1 MSDHRP
7 DDAGTAED
15 PSDDGSSDAPTAA
28 DALGAPSATTRLLS
42 SSVDMVVALILVP
55 VLDLVLVFA
64 VLHPNGHTLS
74 ASEKNTAFLLYIA
87 ALIGSAL
94 FFVLLDRTGASPGK
108 RLFKLRTTTVEGTFP
123 APVTPLLLKYVL
135 IFLLLLFNL
144 YGAIVV
150 IIGLLAP
157 LWRADRR
164 TMFDVLARLRIVL
177 LDSLPPHV

>member
-15 PSDDGSSDAPTAA
+15 PSDDGSSDAPAA
-28 DALGAPSATTRLLS
+28 AGALTTPSATTRILS

-55 VLDLVLVFA
+55 VLDLVLVFG
-64 VLHPNGHTLS
+64 VLHPDGHTLT
-74 ASEKNTAFLLYIA
+74 ASQKNTAFLLYIA
-87 ALIGSAL
+87 ALIGAAL
-94 FFVLLDRTGASPGK
+94 LFVLMDRTGASPGK
-108 RLFKLRTTTVEGTFP
+108 RLFKLRTATVEDTFP

-144 YGAIVV
+144 YGALVV
-150 IIGLLAP
+150 IVGLLAP

-164 TMFDVLARLRIVL
+164 SMFDVLARLKVVL